1 MPTGSKSPPAPGA
14 QLPMLE
20 ANPHAVQLRYEV
32 RLVQQWPRCEK
43 VFCLLLFGLKISGF
57 TEGRMRRSPWYLGHK
72 SLSWRRAVAPVLCPG
87 QEREAVLVAVFFI
100 CPTATSLQGLALHQT
115 ERASADGIPG
125 IVWAAARSQTL
136 WGTWAR

>member
-1 MPTGSKSPPAPGA
+1 M
-14 QLPMLE
+14 
-20 ANPHAVQLRYEV
+20 
-32 RLVQQWPRCEK
+32 
-43 VFCLLLFGLKISGF
+43 
-57 TEGRMRRSPWYLGHK
+57 
-72 SLSWRRAVAPVLCPG
+72 RAVAPVLCPG

-136 WGTWAR
+136 WGTWAQWLSLGSQLHLHRP